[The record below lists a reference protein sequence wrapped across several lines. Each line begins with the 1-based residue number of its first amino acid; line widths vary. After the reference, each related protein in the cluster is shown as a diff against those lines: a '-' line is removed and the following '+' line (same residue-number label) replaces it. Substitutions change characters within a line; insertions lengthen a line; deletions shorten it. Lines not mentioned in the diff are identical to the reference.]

1 MVSVMNVFKKKS
13 FWLIVVALISI
24 ITILIGFFIIQNYI
38 NNRKAKEK
46 AQIDAKR
53 KAEIEAMEKET
64 KQALEEYVN
73 NCWFYFDDCD
83 AEEIYINTSQTYD
96 FYTKEEN
103 FGYWIQILGDDYF
116 GGKTDSW
123 ERFQRNISR
132 RREFYSKTITIPD
145 TFIIFLS
152 HKNLPFFNFYFS
164 QKLSQ
169 IWENPPKNKIHLPK
183 TGNLSA

>member
-13 FWLIVVALISI
+13 FWLIVVVLISI

-83 AEEIYINTSQTYD
+83 AEEI
-96 FYTKEEN
+96 E
-103 FGYWIQILGDDYF
+103 L
-116 GGKTDSW
+116 
-123 ERFQRNISR
+123 
-132 RREFYSKTITIPD
+132 
-145 TFIIFLS
+145 
-152 HKNLPFFNFYFS
+152 
-164 QKLSQ
+164 
-169 IWENPPKNKIHLPK
+169 
-183 TGNLSA
+183 